1 MRPGSPEA
9 MEMARGLLAAVE
21 HADHDRRRADRLEAA
36 HRERDRWQLASL
48 IFATLAGAAA
58 ALAAVLPM
66 VQS

>member
-1 MRPGSPEA
+1 MKPGSPEA
-9 MEMARGLLAAVE
+9 MELARALLAAVD

-36 HRERDRWQLASL
+36 HAMRDRYQLASL

-66 VQS
+66 VQP